1 MPRVKVGDIYAIHGD
16 TFEIE
21 QIEDGW
27 AYGLFGDPFGLE
39 ERATVAYTVDL
50 IAQSLDRGE
59 WAGPL
64 VVWPEVTR

>member
-1 MPRVKVGDIYAIHGD
+1 MSRISVGDVYAIHGD

-27 AYGLFGDPFGLE
+27 AYGVFGDPFGLE
-39 ERATVAYTVDL
+39 ERAVVAYSVDL
-50 IAQSLDRGE
+50 VARSVRDRS
-59 WAGPL
+59 WDQL